1 MNTNIRTMR
10 RLRHTHARFAA
21 LGLASALP
29 GGPGQD
35 EFDSQGAMGGMGPP
49 PLPLPP
55 LGMPSAPAM
64 DGLLAMPELR
74 EEEDAVVGENEVDDR
89 PWGGEVGIGES
100 TRRRRRK
107 GKGRAGA
114 APHPV
119 DTLDVKKEEEEEEP
133 PEIEVGS
140 VNADQCMR
148 WMGSKVLEHA
158 GFQGAFHFI
167 ALPFF
172 FAIFSSCAFSAP
184 AEYIHPRDTNP
195 R

>member
-1 MNTNIRTMR
+1 
-10 RLRHTHARFAA
+10 
-21 LGLASALP
+21 
-29 GGPGQD
+29 
-35 EFDSQGAMGGMGPP
+35 
-49 PLPLPP
+49 
-55 LGMPSAPAM
+55 M